1 MDKKYLSWKMRRQI
15 LADRN
20 PVWTGKFAEY
30 KVAALV
36 IVENIDWS
44 TGKRTFQSEKHK
56 NNWLNSLAMANGA
69 FSGGK
74 AWGGLYGIVLGVMEE
89 NGYLSIDG
97 LSIQLMQKEDVS
109 VEGDAA

>member
-74 AWGGLYGIVLGVMEE
+74 AWGGLYGIAISLMTDLGYVTDE
-89 NGYLSIDG
+89 G
-97 LSIQLMQKEDVS
+97 LSLQLMQKEAIA
-109 VEGDAA
+109 VEDGAA